1 MKISDVKG
9 ERSFT
14 ISKDVMPYIV
24 KFSKNKYF
32 KTVFDVGGLPEDPKE
47 RGEIIAAKIADNLPD
62 LISSCKDDLVGYFAL
77 LENITPKEYL
87 ETVTVEKVFDGIL
100 DMFRDEHF
108 KTFFIPLLKKPLTG
122 KG

>member
-1 MKISDVKG
+1 MKISDVNG

-32 KTVFDVGGLPEDPKE
+32 KTVFDVSGLPEDPKE

-87 ETVTVEKVFDGIL
+87 ETVTVQKVYDGIL
-100 DMFRDEHF
+100 DMFHDEYF